1 MERFPS
7 FLYGRHEKYSIF
19 VNINKSIM
27 KINTR
32 TILAL
37 GIMFGISMSVNAVE
51 KKQQKDFSGTLSYTG
66 KVTRIPDKSKTN
78 VKLQETDAS
87 FKEMINSE
95 WTKRV
100 EDINGELTVTTL
112 VGNKQDVWWQTISS
126 RRDGSVLLLT
136 SNREEQIKYGLM
148 PQDAKCNSKKVKV
161 QSNKK
166 RKVDGHEC
174 VKVICNMVTTD
185 NIRVQLVAWVAT
197 DLRIKGRKTPY
208 FGELSG
214 LPLIYD
220 YYNGKYVVTYS
231 VNDISKRTFTDQD
244 FEMPEGENVIRM
256 SFSEYSEQ

>member
-1 MERFPS
+1 MITPVR
-7 FLYGRHEKYSIF
+7 LIAMVG
-19 VNINKSIM
+19 VGLNVC
-27 KINTR
+27 
-32 TILAL
+32 
-37 GIMFGISMSVNAVE
+37 MSVIAVE
-51 KKQQKDFSGTLSYTG
+51 KKQQKDFSGVLSYVG
-66 KVTRIPDKSKTN
+66 KVTRIPDKSKTD
-78 VKLQETDAS
+78 VKLQETDAN
-87 FKEMINSE
+87 FVEYMNSE

-112 VGNKQDVWWQTISS
+112 IGNKEDIWWQSIRS
-126 RRDGSVLLLT
+126 RRDSSVLLLT

-166 RKVDGHEC
+166 RKIDGHEC
-174 VKVICNMVTTD
+174 VKVICNIVTVD

-231 VNDISKRTFTDQD
+231 VNDISKRVFSNQD
-244 FEMPEGENVIRM
+244 FAEPEGENVTHMR
-256 SFSEYSEQ
+256 FSEYNEP